1 MVNKSKIL
9 SDLSKIAVD
18 AMSTFSSLRK
28 EIETMVSLRVN
39 RVINK
44 MNLVKRDEFDALKRL
59 VQKLIIDNEKLKKPR
74 KKNTIKKKKTAS
86 RKKRLK
92 NVNYS
97 HFFGLL
103 IYLTC
108 ETSY

>member
-39 RVINK
+39 KVINR

-59 VQKLIIDNEKLKKPR
+59 VQKSIIDNEKTKKYR
-74 KKNTIKKKKTAS
+74 KKTAVKKKKTIS
-86 RKKRLK
+86 RKKKAK
-92 NVNYS
+92 N
-97 HFFGLL
+97 
-103 IYLTC
+103 
-108 ETSY
+108 

>member
-39 RVINK
+39 KVINK

-59 VQKLIIDNEKLKKPR
+59 VQKSIIDNEKIKKPR
-74 KKNTIKKKKTAS
+74 NKKATKKKKTTS
-86 RKKRLK
+86 RKKKTK
-92 NVNYS
+92 N
-97 HFFGLL
+97 
-103 IYLTC
+103 
-108 ETSY
+108 

>member
-39 RVINK
+39 KVINK

-59 VQKLIIDNEKLKKPR
+59 VQKSIIDNEKIKNPRNKKA
-74 KKNTIKKKKTAS
+74 TKKKKTTS
-86 RKKRLK
+86 RKKKTK
-92 NVNYS
+92 N
-97 HFFGLL
+97 
-103 IYLTC
+103 
-108 ETSY
+108 

>member
-39 RVINK
+39 KVINR

-59 VQKLIIDNEKLKKPR
+59 VQKSIIDNEKPKKS
-74 KKNTIKKKKTAS
+74 KKKTPVKKKKTIS
-86 RKKRLK
+86 RNKKAK
-92 NVNYS
+92 N
-97 HFFGLL
+97 
-103 IYLTC
+103 
-108 ETSY
+108 

>member
-39 RVINK
+39 KVINR

-59 VQKLIIDNEKLKKPR
+59 VQKSITDNEKTKKSR
-74 KKNTIKKKKTAS
+74 KKTSIKKKKTIS
-86 RKKRLK
+86 RKKKAK
-92 NVNYS
+92 N
-97 HFFGLL
+97 
-103 IYLTC
+103 
-108 ETSY
+108 

>member
-39 RVINK
+39 KVINK

-59 VQKLIIDNEKLKKPR
+59 VQKSIIDNEKTKKPR
-74 KKNTIKKKKTAS
+74 KKTATKKKKTIS
-86 RKKRLK
+86 RKKRSK
-92 NVNYS
+92 N
-97 HFFGLL
+97 
-103 IYLTC
+103 
-108 ETSY
+108 

>member
-39 RVINK
+39 KVINR

-59 VQKLIIDNEKLKKPR
+59 VQKSIIDNEKTKKSR
-74 KKNTIKKKKTAS
+74 KNTPLKKKKTIS
-86 RKKRLK
+86 RKKKAK
-92 NVNYS
+92 N
-97 HFFGLL
+97 
-103 IYLTC
+103 
-108 ETSY
+108 

>member
-86 RKKRLK
+86 RKKK
-92 NVNYS
+92 TKK
-97 HFFGLL
+97 H
-103 IYLTC
+103 
-108 ETSY
+108 

>member
-39 RVINK
+39 KVINR

-59 VQKLIIDNEKLKKPR
+59 VQKSIIDNEKTKKSR
-74 KKNTIKKKKTAS
+74 KKTLVKKKKTIS
-86 RKKRLK
+86 RQKKPK
-92 NVNYS
+92 N
-97 HFFGLL
+97 
-103 IYLTC
+103 
-108 ETSY
+108 

>member
-28 EIETMVSLRVN
+28 EIETMVSLKVN
-39 RVINK
+39 KVINR

-59 VQKLIIDNEKLKKPR
+59 VQKSIVINEKSKKR
-74 KKNTIKKKKTAS
+74 VKKTSIKKKKTIL
-86 RKKRLK
+86 RKKKTK
-92 NVNYS
+92 N
-97 HFFGLL
+97 
-103 IYLTC
+103 
-108 ETSY
+108 

>member
-39 RVINK
+39 KVINR

-59 VQKLIIDNEKLKKPR
+59 VQKSIIDNEKTKKSR
-74 KKNTIKKKKTAS
+74 KKTPVKKKKTIL
-86 RKKRLK
+86 RKKKAK
-92 NVNYS
+92 N
-97 HFFGLL
+97 
-103 IYLTC
+103 
-108 ETSY
+108 

>member
-39 RVINK
+39 KVINK

-59 VQKLIIDNEKLKKPR
+59 VQKSIIDNEKTKKPR
-74 KKNTIKKKKTAS
+74 KKIVKKKKKIVS
-86 RKKRLK
+86 RKKKAK
-92 NVNYS
+92 N
-97 HFFGLL
+97 
-103 IYLTC
+103 
-108 ETSY
+108 